1 MYGIVSWAKE
11 QAMSLRKIVTLLVIT
26 MLISAPATAWSESKQ
41 VNLTGGGLWQ
51 GSVTS
56 LVKEEVSQLRTG
68 HTLTIFADEESKG
81 MVAFAIKT
89 EELPVVFEEITKE
102 DLTRFVIRLK

>member
-41 VNLTGGGLWQ
+41 VNLTGGGL
-51 GSVTS
+51 
-56 LVKEEVSQLRTG
+56 
-68 HTLTIFADEESKG
+68 
-81 MVAFAIKT
+81 
-89 EELPVVFEEITKE
+89 
-102 DLTRFVIRLK
+102 